1 MLIVSCMCFLHR
13 CSFYWIILAIL
24 SVAPKNSCRT
34 VGGPNCGQN
43 RLHETVTSSPA
54 EGLVDPTIRAPQEPW
69 TVAHFNLGLGL
80 LGPLHSTYSKNI
92 WLRAPQMH
100 KKHGISWDSHVF
112 FCLVLYG
119 SQENPTAQWALSQHF
134 RPVPMVQQPGAGPRR
149 PNKQGV
155 EMSWNG
161 GWNSD
166 SHRKYRVVP
175 EFPEIFIWVCLKI
188 GYIPNYSHL
197 MGIMITNI
205 H

>member
-80 LGPLHSTYSKNI
+80 LGPLHSIQKI
-92 WLRAPQMH
+92 FGCGPH
-100 KKHGISWDSHVF
+100 KCTKSMGYHGI
-112 FCLVLYG
+112 
-119 SQENPTAQWALSQHF
+119 LSQHF